1 MSINTSSIDRKI
13 KKGYI
18 LIMNKSLVY
27 EQIKNGIKKYF
38 KESGFKKAAI
48 GLSGGVDSTITALLV
63 SDALGKDNLSP
74 IFMPTEF
81 TLEISKK
88 NAYKF
93 CKNLKFELI
102 EIDIT
107 DIIDKYLET
116 LGNKFIIKGIGIPE
130 ENLQARIRGN
140 LLMWFANRNRALIIA
155 TGNRS
160 EILTGYCTL
169 YGDTVGAIAPIGALY
184 KTEVYEIAYWI
195 NKERNNIIPPSIL
208 EQEPSAE
215 LNLGQKD
222 EDDLH
227 PYEVL
232 DSILKLYEDESKS
245 IEDIVNAGF
254 KKEVVEDIV
263 SRIKINIFKRKQLP
277 PVIEL
282 TK

>member
-1 MSINTSSIDRKI
+1 MNINSVYQQII
-13 KKGYI
+13 KGVKGYF
-18 LIMNKSLVY
+18 ND
-27 EQIKNGIKKYF
+27 
-38 KESGFKKAAI
+38 SGFKKATI
-48 GLSGGVDSTITALLV
+48 GLSGGIDSAITSLIV
-63 SDALGKDNLSP
+63 YDAIGEKNISP

-81 TLEISKK
+81 TLEESKK
-88 NAYKF
+88 NTYKF
-93 CKNLKFELI
+93 CENLNLKLI
-102 EIDIT
+102 EINIT
-107 DIIDKYLET
+107 DIINKYLEI
-116 LGNKFIIKGIGIPE
+116 LCDKFIIKGIGIPE

-140 LLMWFANRNRALIIA
+140 LLMWFANRNRALVIA

-184 KTEVYEIAYWI
+184 KTEVYEIAHWI

-222 EDDLH
+222 EEDLQ
-227 PYEVL
+227 PYEIL

-254 KKEVVEDIV
+254 KKEIVEDIV